1 MQMKKASKTVKTVK
15 CSEQINELDVYRA
28 AGPGNIMVP
37 RMQRKM
43 KMKRGRERK
52 RSK

>member
-15 CSEQINELDVYRA
+15 CSKQINELDVYRA
-28 AGPGNIMVP
+28 ADPGNIMVP
-37 RMQRKM
+37 RMQREM
-43 KMKRGRERK
+43 KMKSRERK

>member
-15 CSEQINELDVYRA
+15 CSKQINELDVYRA
-28 AGPGNIMVP
+28 ADPGNIMVP
-37 RMQRKM
+37 RMQREM
-43 KMKRGRERK
+43 NMKRSRERK

>member
-1 MQMKKASKTVKTVK
+1 MQMKKASKTVETVK

-37 RMQRKM
+37 RMQRETK
-43 KMKRGRERK
+43 KKRSREREE
-52 RSK
+52 